1 MLSTALLLWII
12 AYMLLLLL
20 LLMMM
25 MMMMTMIQYIGATI
39 GGLKAL
45 VPVIFYSWLMSCN
58 NCFTAAAENL

>member
-1 MLSTALLLWII
+1 
-12 AYMLLLLL
+12 MLLLLL